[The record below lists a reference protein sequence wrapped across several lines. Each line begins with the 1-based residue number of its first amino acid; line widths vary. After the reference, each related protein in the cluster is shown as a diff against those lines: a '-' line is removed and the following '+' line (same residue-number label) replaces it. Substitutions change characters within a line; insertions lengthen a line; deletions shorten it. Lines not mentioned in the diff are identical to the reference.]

1 MGTGGRNERDLWGG
15 RSYEGGWF
23 CEAPWELA
31 SDRLPKGGQEVFY
44 VWGQTWVGSFQGESG
59 GDSYYVSWQPKR
71 TQVSLSPALCSTYK
85 ATGAKDPS
93 TGRLVQPW
101 ESGTVFP

>member
-1 MGTGGRNERDLWGG
+1 MRVVWLFMCGTMGAGIRQVSKR
-15 RSYEGGWF
+15 
-23 CEAPWELA
+23 
-31 SDRLPKGGQEVFY
+31 GQEVFY
-44 VWGQTWVGSFQGESG
+44 VWGQTWVGRFQGESG
-59 GDSYYVSWQPKR
+59 SDSYYVSWQPKR

-85 ATGAKDPS
+85 ATGVKDPS